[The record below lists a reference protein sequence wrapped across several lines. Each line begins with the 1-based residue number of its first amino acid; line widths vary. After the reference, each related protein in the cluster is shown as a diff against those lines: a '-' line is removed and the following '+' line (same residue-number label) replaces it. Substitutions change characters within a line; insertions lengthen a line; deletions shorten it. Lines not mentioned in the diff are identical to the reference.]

1 MATITPRTNRDGK
14 LIGWQA
20 KVRVRGFPGQSR
32 VFDTKNAAKDWAG
45 DIEAQMKRGTF
56 VSRNE
61 AEATTLGEALKRYGE
76 EVTPSKKGARQE
88 ASRILRLRGSRLAK
102 YSLANLRSA
111 HIAEWRNDLVA
122 AGKAPTTI
130 RNFASIISQVYETAK
145 FEWHMEGLHNP
156 VIGVPM
162 PSLRQGRDRR
172 LAGDEE
178 DRLLAACRASTSYWL
193 APMVVLALE
202 TAMRQGELLAL
213 EWPNVRGRVAHLP
226 DSKNGTSRDVPL
238 SSRARAALDELPR
251 SLDGR
256 VFPVRQDG
264 VVTAFRTATKRAKI
278 EGLRFHDL
286 RHEATSRLFERGW
299 GIMEVASVTGH
310 KTLQMLK
317 RYTHFEAERLADR
330 LG

>member
-1 MATITPRTNRDGK
+1 MATVIPRFNREGK
-14 LIGWQA
+14 LIGYQA
-20 KVRVRGFPGQSR
+20 KVRRKGFPAESR
-32 VFDTKNAAKDWAG
+32 VFDTKTDAKVWAA

-56 VSRNE
+56 VNRTE
-61 AEATTLGEALKRYGE
+61 AESTTLREALDRYLT
-76 EVTPSKKGARQE
+76 EVTPKKKGARQE
-88 ASRILRLRGSRLAK
+88 AARIRQLRETRVAE

-130 RNFASIISQVYETAK
+130 RNLASIISQVYETAK

-156 VIGVPM
+156 VTGVPM

-172 LAGDEE
+172 LADGEE
-178 DRLLAACRASTSYWL
+178 ERLLTACRAGGSYWL
-193 APMVVLALE
+193 APMVTLALE
-202 TAMRQGELLAL
+202 TAMRQGEMLAL
-213 EWPNVRGRVAHLP
+213 QWPNIRGRVAHLP

-251 SLDGR
+251 ALDGR
-256 VFPVRQDG
+256 VFPVGQDG
-264 VVTAFRTATKRAKI
+264 VVTAFRSATRRAGI
-278 EGLRFHDL
+278 AGLRFHDL
-286 RHEATSRLFERGW
+286 RHEATSRLFESGW
-299 GIMEVASVTGH
+299 NIMEVASVTGH

-317 RYTHFEAERLADR
+317 RYTHFEAEKLADK

>member
-1 MATITPRTNRDGK
+1 MATITPRTNREGK

-20 KVRVRGFPGQSR
+20 KVRIKGFPGQSR
-32 VFDTKNAAKDWAG
+32 VFDTKSAAKEWAT
-45 DIEAQMKRGTF
+45 DIETQMKRGTF
-56 VSRNE
+56 VSRTE

-88 ASRILRLRGSRLAK
+88 ASRILRLRGSQLAK

-111 HIAEWRNDLVA
+111 DVAEWRNELVE

-130 RNFASIISQVYETAK
+130 RNLASIISQVYETARC
-145 FEWHMEGLHNP
+145 EWNMEGLHNP
-156 VIGVPM
+156 ILGVRM

-172 LAGDEE
+172 LADDEE
-178 DRLLAACRASTSYWL
+178 ERLLAACRNSGSYWL
-193 APMVVLALE
+193 APMVILALE

-213 EWPNVRGRVAHLP
+213 QWPNVRGRVAHLP

-264 VVTAFRTATKRAKI
+264 VVTAFRAATRRAKI

-317 RYTHFEAERLADR
+317 RYTHFEAEKLADR